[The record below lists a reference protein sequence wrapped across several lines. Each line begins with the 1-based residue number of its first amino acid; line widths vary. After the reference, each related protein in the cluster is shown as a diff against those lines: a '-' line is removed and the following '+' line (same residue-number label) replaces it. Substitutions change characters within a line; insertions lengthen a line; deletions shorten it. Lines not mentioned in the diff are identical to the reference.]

1 MLRTTFLTFV
11 IVAFTAGFVV
21 AQNPK
26 PPAKKP
32 AAAKREPLPSTP
44 PDTIQAELDI
54 TYGKTPEQELKLDI
68 YRPKAGGDKLP
79 ACLLVHGGGW
89 VKGDKER
96 FRPLAIS
103 LAEKGYVVANIE
115 YRLGP
120 VAKYPAAV
128 QDCNLAVRFVRANA
142 SRFGID
148 PNRIGAWGGSAGGHL
163 VGMMAAAPTHEK
175 YLTGDL
181 RDVSAAV
188 QASCV
193 MAGPTDLTMEKF
205 VEALRRAKE
214 KSYAFQWLG
223 KLYDDAPELY
233 REASPITHFSKSTG
247 PVLFLTGDL
256 DNPERD
262 APGMAKLKELGVPT
276 KQVILKDARHGCW
289 MQKPWHAQC
298 VDAVDAWFKE
308 HLK

>member
-1 MLRTTFLTFV
+1 MRRSTFITISL
-11 IVAFTAGFVV
+11 VAIIGSGTCAM
-21 AQNPK
+21 AQDAT
-26 PPAKKP
+26 PAKR
-32 AAAKREPLPSTP
+32 KREALPSTP
-44 PDTIQAELDI
+44 PDTIRAELDI
-54 TYGKTPEQELKLDI
+54 TYGKTLQQELKLDI
-68 YRPKAGGDKLP
+68 YRPKTGGDNLP
-79 ACLLVHGGGW
+79 ACILVHGGGW

-120 VAKYPAAV
+120 VAKYPAAL

-142 SRFGID
+142 ARFGLD
-148 PNRIGAWGGSAGGHL
+148 PDRIGAWGGSAGGHL
-163 VGMMAAAPTHEK
+163 VGIMAGAPEFEK
-175 YLTGDL
+175 YLPGEL
-181 RDVSAAV
+181 RDVSAKV

-214 KSYAFQWLG
+214 KSYSFQWLG
-223 KLYDDAPELY
+223 KLYDDAPDLY

-256 DNPERD
+256 DNPDRD
-262 APGMAKLKELGVPT
+262 AAGLAKLKELGVPT
-276 KQVILKDARHGCW
+276 KQVIIKDAKHGCW
-289 MQKPWHAQC
+289 LQKPWHEQC
-298 VDAVDAWFKE
+298 VAAVDAWFKE